1 MTNSTRA
8 PAVLI
13 EIDTI
18 SQQKKKLNPGGWCRN
33 SNTSSNFFPL
43 NFDEPC
49 FCEFH
54 GILT

>member
-18 SQQKKKLNPGGWCRN
+18 SQQKKNIRILEVGAGTATPVA
-33 SNTSSNFFPL
+33 TFFL
-43 NFDEPC
+43 
-49 FCEFH
+49 
-54 GILT
+54 

>member
-18 SQQKKKLNPGGWCRN
+18 SQQKKIRILEVGAGTATPVA
-33 SNTSSNFFPL
+33 TFFL
-43 NFDEPC
+43 
-49 FCEFH
+49 
-54 GILT
+54 